1 MRILLLSAYDADS
14 HIYWREGLVRHLP
27 EHDWTVLTLPGRYF
41 SWRMRGNSLSWAFG
55 EAETLA
61 KPYDLVI
68 ATSMTDLSALR
79 GFVPS
84 LANTPTIVYFH
95 ENQFAY
101 PSSGKEFKSVE
112 PCVLNLYTALA
123 ADYCLFNS
131 EYNRRTLL
139 EGADALLTKLPD
151 HVPPGIVQ
159 RIADRSAVLS
169 VPLNQ
174 DSFLEANPDPSNFHI
189 TWNHRWEFDKNP
201 QLLLDSMRLLESEGV
216 DFTLHVVG
224 QQFRKVPKQFEEL
237 KTLLDN
243 KIGHWGYMQSRS
255 AYQQLLQQSDV
266 VLSTALHDYQGI
278 AILEGAAAGAYPVV
292 PDRLAYTELF
302 PTECRYGVLHQS
314 ENKSHSEAEVLA
326 QSLHKLIEEKKR
338 GENRERVDVSHL
350 GWTVLAEH
358 YRHIISKVANPLS

>member
-14 HIYWREGLVRHLP
+14 HVYWREGLVSHLP
-27 EHDWTVLTLPGRYF
+27 EHEWTVLALPGRYF

-84 LANTPTIVYFH
+84 LANTPTLVYFH

-101 PSSGKEFKSVE
+101 PESGKEFKSVE
-112 PCVLNLYTALA
+112 PCILNLYTALA

-131 EYNRRTLL
+131 EYNRQTLL
-139 EGADALLTKLPD
+139 DGAEALLAKLPD
-151 HVPPGIVQ
+151 HVPKGILE
-159 RIADRSAVLS
+159 RIRERSAILP

-174 DSFLEANPDPSNFHI
+174 DSYLQPEPMPDEKQSEFHI

-201 QLLLDSMRLLESEGV
+201 QLLLDAMQVLDNSGAQ
-216 DFTLHVVG
+216 FTLHVVG
-224 QQFRKVPKQFEEL
+224 QQFRKVPKQFEQL
-237 KTLLDN
+237 KNRLGN
-243 KIGHWGYMQSRS
+243 KIGHWGYMQSR
-255 AYQQLLQQSDV
+255 ADYQQLLQQSDV

-278 AILEGAAAGAYPVV
+278 AVLEGVAAGAYPVV
-292 PDRLAYTELF
+292 PDRLAYKELF
-302 PTECRYGVLHQS
+302 PAECRYS
-314 ENKSHSEAEVLA
+314 ETAEVDALVGSLQQLIAEKA
-326 QSLHKLIEEKKR
+326 QDKR
-338 GENRERVDVSHL
+338 RAKIDVSHL
-350 GWTVLAEH
+350 GWTVMADH
-358 YRHIISKVANPLS
+358 YRHIITKVAGG